1 MKKHVEICREM
12 MKDVECNDVERS
24 SEYKCPLTD
33 ASRCQQSSWDIILC
47 LECNMFLL
55 MSASLSPCMV
65 LVRFVGRSMRAVP
78 EAHVHH
84 VWSSVLVLL
93 NAQCWTCKLPQ
104 TFQKC
109 QEVGDPEDMAQDAGQ
124 VNLDED
130 ALKEIERDVEHSL
143 DAAHFESK
151 AKVALVPECSN
162 LHQDSYFLLLWC
174 NRQQSGSFNIRMKE
188 HIRTLMSLHS
198 DRGHPGLWMCWL
210 QGRARDS
217 ILLKFVEWDLI
228 KLYQTVAGIAGIAGF
243 VFLNFTPWQ
252 ILCSSAVHSNC
263 KTFNLPG
270 FATIP
275 GKSKFASLDFCWIW
289 PLQSSTDS

>member
-1 MKKHVEICREM
+1 

-55 MSASLSPCMV
+55 MSASLSPCTV

-104 TFQKC
+104 TCEKC

-151 AKVALVPECSN
+151 AK
-162 LHQDSYFLLLWC
+162 QRWLWC
-174 NRQQSGSFNIRMKE
+174 PNAAIFT
-188 HIRTLMSLHS
+188 RTPTSYCF
-198 DRGHPGLWMCWL
+198 D
-210 QGRARDS
+210 A
-217 ILLKFVEWDLI
+217 
-228 KLYQTVAGIAGIAGF
+228 
-243 VFLNFTPWQ
+243 
-252 ILCSSAVHSNC
+252 
-263 KTFNLPG
+263 
-270 FATIP
+270 
-275 GKSKFASLDFCWIW
+275 
-289 PLQSSTDS
+289 TDSKVVASTSEWKNT